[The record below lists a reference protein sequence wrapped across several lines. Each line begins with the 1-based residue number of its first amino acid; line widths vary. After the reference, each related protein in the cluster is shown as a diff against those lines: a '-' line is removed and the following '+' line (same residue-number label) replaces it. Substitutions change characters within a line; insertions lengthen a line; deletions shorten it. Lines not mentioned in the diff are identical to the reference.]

1 MSSPD
6 LKCSSCGAAVPG
18 KFCPQC
24 GTAAGA
30 AAASRP
36 CPGCGQGS
44 PAGSQFC
51 ASCGTLLSGARAPSA
66 GISRYIPWVL
76 GGAVVVALAAAL
88 SRSAGTA
95 PAAVVAEG
103 QASAPAGTPP
113 DISNLTPRQRFDRLY
128 TRIIE
133 AAQKGDQATVEQF
146 TPMALAAFGMLEKVD
161 ADARYHLAMLQL
173 HVGDMVGAAAQADSI
188 KKADPKHL
196 FSFVVS
202 GAVARWNK
210 DEVERTKAYQGFLAQ
225 YDAEIKANR
234 PEYQEHRAML
244 EEVHKAATGAKPAK

>member
-1 MSSPD
+1 M
-6 LKCSSCGAAVPG
+6 KCLSCGAAVAG

-24 GTAAGA
+24 GTPAGA
-30 AAASRP
+30 ATLPRA
-36 CPGCGQGS
+36 CPSCGQSS
-44 PAGSQFC
+44 PPGTQFC
-51 ASCGTLLSGARAPSA
+51 AACGSSLSGAPSA
-66 GISRYIPWVL
+66 SPGISRYVPWVL
-76 GGAVVVALAAAL
+76 GAGLILALAAAL
-88 SRSAGTA
+88 FRSAGPV
-95 PAAVVAEG
+95 PAAAGGAE
-103 QASAPAGTPP
+103 SARGPAAAPP

-146 TPMALAAFGMLEKVD
+146 TPMALSAFAMLDKVD

-173 HVGDMVGAAAQADSI
+173 HVGDVAGAQAQADTIRKS
-188 KKADPKHL
+188 DPKHL
-196 FSFVVS
+196 FSYVVS

-210 DEVERTKAYQGFLAQ
+210 DEAQRSKVYQGFLAQ

-244 EEVHKAATGAKPAK
+244 EEVFKAATGAKPAK